1 MKNNTTIGI
10 TGLARN
16 GKDTLANLIQELA
29 KNNELN
35 TNRLSFAG
43 ELKESLNPLVQENL
57 NFSSFTEKN
66 DEKELIRP
74 LLVCFGTQIM
84 RKVNQDHWISKLKSK
99 ICNKSIN
106 IITDVRFPNEC
117 KWIQDDLNGYV
128 IHISRLGYLTPPNED
143 ERINNPIVK
152 KMSDFKLSW
161 GDINKNNISDYTT
174 KVKFIFNKIINENT
188 VKVRLNFNQQHKKG

>member
-84 RKVNQDHWISKLKSK
+84 RKVNQDHWINKL
-99 ICNKSIN
+99 
-106 IITDVRFPNEC
+106 
-117 KWIQDDLNGYV
+117 
-128 IHISRLGYLTPPNED
+128 
-143 ERINNPIVK
+143 
-152 KMSDFKLSW
+152 
-161 GDINKNNISDYTT
+161 
-174 KVKFIFNKIINENT
+174 
-188 VKVRLNFNQQHKKG
+188 